1 LRPLYGRTLL
11 VGKRRRSRVWS
22 ETVICEDYP
31 CCGHE
36 PNDCDG
42 KKYGSD
48 ESIKMKVWEAYAR
61 DGYDYG
67 REGEDDR

>member
-1 LRPLYGRTLL
+1 MT
-11 VGKRRRSRVWS
+11 
-22 ETVICEDYP
+22 CEDYP

-36 PNDCDG
+36 LNDCDG

-48 ESIKMKVWEAYAR
+48 EAIKEKAWKFMAR

-67 REGEDDR
+67 ADGVDDR

>member
-1 LRPLYGRTLL
+1 MT
-11 VGKRRRSRVWS
+11 
-22 ETVICEDYP
+22 CEDYP

-36 PNDCDG
+36 LNDCDG

-48 ESIKMKVWEAYAR
+48 ETIKEKAWKYMAR

-67 REGEDDR
+67 ADGVDDR